1 MSIAIEAKLI
11 ELEHRLADLEDEV
24 RELHQQGSQ
33 AKQNDDSKT
42 LKLKRG

>member
-11 ELEHRLADLEDEV
+11 ELEHRIADLEDEV
-24 RELHQQGSQ
+24 RELHQQQ
-33 AKQNDDSKT
+33 TQRTDDSKT